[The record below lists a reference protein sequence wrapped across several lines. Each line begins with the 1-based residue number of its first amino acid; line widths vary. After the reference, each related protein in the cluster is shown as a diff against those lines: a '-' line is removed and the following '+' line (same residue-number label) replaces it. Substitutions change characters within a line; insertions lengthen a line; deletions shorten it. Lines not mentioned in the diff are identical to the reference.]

1 MHLHLKA
8 RRTSPSTSISAS
20 LPESQVQRECENLLT
35 GESWSFFHSLFKM
48 NICSDSIKCLYPFP
62 AVELCKRHLLYIK
75 KRYHRDSGFFFFYE
89 TPEEISS
96 NIKVLILI
104 GGLWWLMIAKNI
116 FFFFFFCIHW
126 NKDLWE
132 NTTAEFVNL
141 GSVPTT
147 ALPGLGKG
155 LSLGRK
161 ERGNKERG
169 CDLFCLLTS
178 FFSKASLAY
187 TTPTYPS
194 LWIILLFSSRHW
206 ICRISSWADVDN
218 AAGSSWGL
226 VEKISSQ

>member
-1 MHLHLKA
+1 MPL
-8 RRTSPSTSISAS
+8 
-20 LPESQVQRECENLLT
+20 
-35 GESWSFFHSLFKM
+35 
-48 NICSDSIKCLYPFP
+48 PFP
-62 AVELCKRHLLYIK
+62 SCGAVQTASSIHKEEIPQRLRI
-75 KRYHRDSGFFFFYE
+75 FFFYE

-116 FFFFFFCIHW
+116 FFFFFCIHW

-194 LWIILLFSSRHW
+194 LWITLLFSSRHW